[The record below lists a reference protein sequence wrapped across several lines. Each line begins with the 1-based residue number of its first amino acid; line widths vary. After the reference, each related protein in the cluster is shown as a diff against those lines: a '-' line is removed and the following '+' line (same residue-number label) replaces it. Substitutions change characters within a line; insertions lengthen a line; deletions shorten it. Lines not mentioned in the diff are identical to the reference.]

1 MFGQAVAPGR
11 PPPGKFFPVKAF
23 HPTASGIF
31 LARPPVTRLSR
42 EGDVPLMEPTKA
54 PEAAAPPPG
63 SKPKRKG
70 KFLIIVVLA
79 VIVLGGGGAA
89 GYWIWAGSHAAAAAE
104 ATADTD
110 TSSDGHGDGTTTP
123 KKKKSAENQ
132 GLVEFPGFLVNLADA
147 GGQAYLR
154 VTLSLLVADEEQA
167 KLFEAKPALKSLLR
181 SAILEVLALQT
192 GGVLVTPDGKEA
204 LKAAIIEKIASLEQG
219 VEVED
224 VLFADFVVQY

>member
-1 MFGQAVAPGR
+1 
-11 PPPGKFFPVKAF
+11 
-23 HPTASGIF
+23 
-31 LARPPVTRLSR
+31 
-42 EGDVPLMEPTKA
+42 MEPTKA
-54 PEAAAPPPG
+54 PETAAPPPG

-89 GYWIWAGSHAAAAAE
+89 GYWIWAGSHATAE
-104 ATADTD
+104 APADGD
-110 TSSDGHGDGTTTP
+110 TSSDGDGDPTTTP
-123 KKKKSAENQ
+123 KKKKSAVDQ

-167 KLFEAKPALKSLLR
+167 KSFEGNPALRSLLR

-192 GGVLVTPDGKEA
+192 GGILVTPEGKDE